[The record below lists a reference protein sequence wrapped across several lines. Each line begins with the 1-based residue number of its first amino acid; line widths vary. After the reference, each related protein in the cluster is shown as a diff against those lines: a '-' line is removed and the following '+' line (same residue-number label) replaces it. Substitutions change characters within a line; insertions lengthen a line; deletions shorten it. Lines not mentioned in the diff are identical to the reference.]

1 MSLTNKQKNSR
12 LHSKKALKAIS
23 AIQEKFSDG
32 IADVTAIAEET
43 RAWLQMKIQQ
53 FRECIKE
60 TKFSS
65 KPSWWGNDAAHPQ

>member
-1 MSLTNKQKNSR
+1 M
-12 LHSKKALKAIS
+12 HSKKALKAIS